1 MSHPKSMG
9 LLEIKGKKFRLKTF
23 PYTQH
28 RPLVYADVVLAD
40 VIAPADQGKLIHIN
54 TEYIVQNTILKQQ
67 SY

>member
-1 MSHPKSMG
+1 MGHPKSMG

-40 VIAPADQGKLIHIN
+40 VVIAPADQGTATVHYRPSS
-54 TEYIVQNTILKQQ
+54 TSTT
-67 SY
+67 S

>member
-40 VIAPADQGKLIHIN
+40 VIAPGDQGTHI
-54 TEYIVQNTILKQQ
+54 
-67 SY
+67 